1 MNYKD
6 QKMSNMEKGL
16 INENENDD
24 NRNEKYDMLI
34 KSLISNEFYSTY
46 SYLIGIM
53 YISFYICFIITYAI
67 YKPELLKMSFEWKV
81 YGPIVY
87 LAFILGL
94 LSIECTS
101 NTPKKL
107 LFLKSISNFFFVG
120 TYHQMLYIYDNIL
133 NFTVLFTEIIDW
145 INFISD
151 YFDKD
156 KFWVVM
162 GIIIAV
168 VSIMII
174 LIAGPVGTL
183 GGIIVI
189 QLVFLMFGLI
199 FFLMLLFPISFYFYQ
214 ILIWPTYISMLL
226 YEFYDNIKKIR
237 EYNKM
242 TK

>member
-1 MNYKD
+1 
-6 QKMSNMEKGL
+6 
-16 INENENDD
+16 
-24 NRNEKYDMLI
+24 
-34 KSLISNEFYSTY
+34 
-46 SYLIGIM
+46 
-53 YISFYICFIITYAI
+53 
-67 YKPELLKMSFEWKV
+67 
-81 YGPIVY
+81 
-87 LAFILGL
+87 
-94 LSIECTS
+94 
-101 NTPKKL
+101 
-107 LFLKSISNFFFVG
+107 
-120 TYHQMLYIYDNIL
+120 
-133 NFTVLFTEIIDW
+133 
-145 INFISD
+145 
-151 YFDKD
+151 
-156 KFWVVM
+156 M